1 MKSAL
6 ECNPHSNVIRNFWE
20 KKKKRNP
27 RIVFEGIR
35 YLNFENKDMRVTHH
49 FSHMI
54 IPRKLNFSKVEKWD
68 SVRRRIHTIPNYHF
82 WSKKLFL
89 GKTFDQKMNDKKF
102 RFLQKIGQDWFF
114 STSIFGWKYRF
125 LAWKI
130 IHELSKINESQI
142 VFPWILLS

>member
-1 MKSAL
+1 M
-6 ECNPHSNVIRNFWE
+6 
-20 KKKKRNP
+20 
-27 RIVFEGIR
+27 

-114 STSIFGWKYRF
+114 FPLQF
-125 LAWKI
+125 LGENIDFW
-130 IHELSKINESQI
+130 HENSY
-142 VFPWILLS
+142 ILYFF

>member
-1 MKSAL
+1 
-6 ECNPHSNVIRNFWE
+6 
-20 KKKKRNP
+20 
-27 RIVFEGIR
+27 
-35 YLNFENKDMRVTHH
+35 MRVTHH

-68 SVRRRIHTIPNYHF
+68 SVRRRIHTVPNYHF

-114 STSIFGWKYRF
+114 FPLQF
-125 LAWKI
+125 LGENIDFW
-130 IHELSKINESQI
+130 HENSY
-142 VFPWILLS
+142 ILYFF